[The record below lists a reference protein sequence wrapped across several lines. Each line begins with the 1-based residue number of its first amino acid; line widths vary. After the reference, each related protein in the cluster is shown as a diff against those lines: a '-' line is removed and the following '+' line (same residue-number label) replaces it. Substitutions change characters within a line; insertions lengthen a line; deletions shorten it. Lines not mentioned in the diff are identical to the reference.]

1 MTLSRRGVICMQ
13 NKIVIITG
21 AGFSAPAKLPLQSD
35 VLKEMSQQ
43 PTPSSILEFDVV
55 SDESIKF
62 LHSFITVAIYLLEKY
77 VDSKYAYLYDEYRN
91 LIQAYSSKTE
101 AIIKTVAYKS
111 SELFSSEYYSKLVI
125 MKETIRGLLEHSKLD
140 ISLEDVFTSFDK
152 TIIAGEY
159 LEGYSHHRLDAIRQ
173 SITRMFTYYFTRRL
187 SQHDYSTQSYTSFLR
202 YVNAQKSQVGIITTN
217 WDSLLETYFEK
228 HKLDYNLCLNEPYYR
243 FDDKRKNNQSN
254 KGIKY
259 IKIHGSINWFYCLNC
274 GTLSII
280 EKNAHPNFLFDDN
293 SEEECTV
300 CHLKPNRDEILLQ
313 PAIITPTMLKSIGNQ
328 LYRNLWTAAQ
338 RELMTATK
346 VIFLGYSFPMADFE
360 FRYLLQRNINHN
372 AQIDV
377 VLYKNDNPNKIT
389 RSNEHLKDL
398 LPEKRYR
405 DAFRQNSI
413 NYFYKG
419 FDDYFKSEVNQ

>member
-1 MTLSRRGVICMQ
+1 MRLLKRGAPYMQ

-21 AGFSAPAKLPLQSD
+21 AGFSAPAKLPLQSGI
-35 VLKEMSQQ
+35 LKEMSQQ
-43 PTPSSILEFDVV
+43 PMPSSILEFDTV

-77 VDSKYAYLYDEYRN
+77 VDSKYVFLYEEYRN
-91 LIQAYSSKTE
+91 LIQSYSSKTE
-101 AIIKTVAYKS
+101 AVLKTTENRS
-111 SELFSSEYYSKLVI
+111 SEFSNSEYYSKLVI
-125 MKETIRGLLEHSKLD
+125 MKESIRELLAQSELD

-152 TIIAGEY
+152 TILTGEY

-173 SITRMFTYYFTRRL
+173 SITRLFTYYFTKRL
-187 SQHDYSTQSYTSFLR
+187 SQHNYSTQNYSSFLR
-202 YVNAQKSQVGIITTN
+202 YINEHKSQIGIITTN
-217 WDSLLETYFEK
+217 WDSLLESYFEK
-228 HKLDYNLCLNEPYYR
+228 YKLDYNLCLNEPYYR
-243 FDDKRKNNQSN
+243 FDDKRKNHQSK

-300 CHLKPNRDEILLQ
+300 CHLKPKRDEILLQ

-328 LYRNLWTAAQ
+328 LYRNLWKAAQ
-338 RELMTATK
+338 HELMTATK

-377 VLYKNDNPNKIT
+377 VLYKNDDPNKIT
-389 RSNEHLKDL
+389 KRNEYLKDL
-398 LPEKRYR
+398 LPEKRYS
-405 DAFRQNSI
+405 DGFRQNSTRF
-413 NYFYKG
+413 FYKG
-419 FDDYFKSEVNQ
+419 FDEYFNAEVSP